1 MALAQSIASGGA
13 RVILVDADLR
23 NPGLS
28 RRLAEHAKIGLLDVL
43 ASRVAIQDA
52 LLFDPATRLTF
63 LPTIMHERTP
73 HSSQLLA
80 SEPMRLLMDRL
91 RQSYDYVIVDLSP
104 LAPVVDVRAM
114 AHLVDGFVL
123 VVEWGRTKI
132 DVVERA
138 LKTARGV
145 SGNLLGVVLN
155 KANLNALRRYGAYR
169 DNYYFNRSYA
179 RYGYT
184 D

>member
-13 RVILVDADLR
+13 RVILLDADLR

-28 RRLAEHAKIGLLDVL
+28 RKLAAHAKVGLLEVL
-43 ASRVAIQDA
+43 ANTVAIQDV

-63 LPTIMHERTP
+63 LPTVMQERTP
-73 HSSQLLA
+73 YSSQLLA
-80 SEPMRLLMDRL
+80 SEAMRSLMDRL

-104 LAPVVDVRAM
+104 LAPVVDVRAIT
-114 AHLVDGFVL
+114 HLVDCFVL

-132 DVVERA
+132 DVVEKA

-155 KANLNALRRYGAYR
+155 KTNLNALRQYGSYR
-169 DNYYFNRSYA
+169 DNYFFNRDYA

>member
-1 MALAQSIASGGA
+1 
-13 RVILVDADLR
+13 
-23 NPGLS
+23 
-28 RRLAEHAKIGLLDVL
+28 
-43 ASRVAIQDA
+43 
-52 LLFDPATRLTF
+52 
-63 LPTIMHERTP
+63 
-73 HSSQLLA
+73 
-80 SEPMRLLMDRL
+80 MRLLMDRL